1 MVDPGRD
8 LIWGT
13 TDDQLGNNTGQG
25 HAPWSITDGGAGDLD
40 GLVNGKVQTSWY
52 VDPDDSLGARFLL
65 TVTGSAPAA
74 ITVKTDAP
82 APAAISLKVDD
93 APAPAAIT
101 ARADDAPAPAATNS
115 VSQTSSVTTPAV
127 NSAAVEVATTT
138 FTDSNPLP
146 VQFFYVPKTEAQL
159 FLALQTIEGSGAQ
172 EGFSVDPVNPVYTYI
187 SIAAVANGT
196 VIYYDHWEDGYETN
210 LANPTQSSTQ
220 IWGDGILGN
229 GVAPGTVNDLINAG
243 TVLVLQNA
251 VDTSLPPVAT
261 DYDGGDKVGATKTVA
276 MTRIGWASG
285 SDTLLTSGLEVF
297 DTSNYGTD
305 YKIPVGVDIPDAT
318 DFQIFEYTGIFI
330 QAGQLGATVNIDADA
345 NGSLETQVILSQG
358 ESYLVNGGVN
368 VGARVISDN
377 PVQVGLLTGDIG
389 SNYESRDAALLPLNL
404 WSNSYYTPVSTPHS
418 VVGVGGSQT
427 YVGTDTTVWLY
438 NPGTSAISVNFEYRV
453 AGVLTTAVLS
463 VPGGPAGGYLK
474 QIMPDGSGGHFSPRP
489 EKISMRFRQ
498 RIPTMTLLARRAM
511 VIRTIKTS
519 TGVLTSFQKP
529 A

>member
-1 MVDPGRD
+1 M
-8 LIWGT
+8 
-13 TDDQLGNNTGQG
+13 
-25 HAPWSITDGGAGDLD
+25 
-40 GLVNGKVQTSWY
+40 
-52 VDPDDSLGARFLL
+52 DPDDSLGARFLL

-115 VSQTSSVTTPAV
+115 VTQTSSVTTPAV

-305 YKIPVGVDIPDAT
+305 YKIPVGVNIPDAT

-330 QAGQLGATVNIDADA
+330 QAGQLSVTVK
-345 NGSLETQVILSQG
+345 
-358 ESYLVNGGVN
+358 
-368 VGARVISDN
+368 
-377 PVQVGLLTGDIG
+377 
-389 SNYESRDAALLPLNL
+389 
-404 WSNSYYTPVSTPHS
+404 H
-418 VVGVGGSQT
+418 
-427 YVGTDTTVWLY
+427 
-438 NPGTSAISVNFEYRV
+438 
-453 AGVLTTAVLS
+453 
-463 VPGGPAGGYLK
+463 
-474 QIMPDGSGGHFSPRP
+474 
-489 EKISMRFRQ
+489 
-498 RIPTMTLLARRAM
+498 
-511 VIRTIKTS
+511 
-519 TGVLTSFQKP
+519 
-529 A
+529 